1 MKKLNTFLKII
12 DVLRKQKFKGCKGK
26 PFCSIISSKKFRSS
40 MRKLFRFGIPEN
52 VELKKLNIV
61 KKKQKVHKS
70 VAL

>member
-40 MRKLFRFGIPEN
+40 MKKLFRFGIPEN
-52 VELKKLNIV
+52 VETEEEISFCQKETKEDLN
-61 KKKQKVHKS
+61 
-70 VAL
+70 L